1 MGIKSCKTVLLVL
14 ALSVLA
20 LAVLSIG
27 GQASRAGWDALSDD
41 ELTTIAAMGSQGLH
55 IGPDCFGGLR
65 FIYCGIT
72 ERSFANAKGIVTVV
86 QVPGDFNDVYV
97 PVFVNIFVYMVQVQS
112 GASINF
118 NISLPPCNTVAQ

>member
-1 MGIKSCKTVLLVL
+1 MGIKSCKTALLVL
-14 ALSVLA
+14 ALSILA

-27 GQASRAGWDALSDD
+27 GQASGAGWAALSDD

-55 IGPDCFGGLR
+55 IGPDSFGGLR
-65 FIYCGIT
+65 FVYCGIT
-72 ERSFANAKGIVTVV
+72 EGSFANAKGIVTVV

-97 PVFVNIFVYMVQVQS
+97 PVLVNIFVYLVQVQS

-118 NISLPPCNTVAQ
+118 NINLPPCNPGAQ